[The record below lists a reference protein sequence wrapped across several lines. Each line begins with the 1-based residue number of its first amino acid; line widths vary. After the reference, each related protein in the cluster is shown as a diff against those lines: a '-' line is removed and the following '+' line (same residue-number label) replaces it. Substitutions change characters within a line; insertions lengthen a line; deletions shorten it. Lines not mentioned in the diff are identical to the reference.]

1 MAAVDVV
8 VVGGGLAGLAA
19 ARRLQAHGRRVVVL
33 EARDVRPRMGSRR
46 GRGGRGRADPSGPRA
61 QRVGGRTHTVT
72 HHGKTVDVGGQ
83 WIGPS
88 QSRVNK
94 LVREFGLT
102 LLEQPVDGTHVRPA
116 HAAPVAENHH

>member
-1 MAAVDVV
+1 
-8 VVGGGLAGLAA
+8 
-19 ARRLQAHGRRVVVL
+19 
-33 EARDVRPRMGSRR
+33 
-46 GRGGRGRADPSGPRA
+46 
-61 QRVGGRTHTVT
+61 VT